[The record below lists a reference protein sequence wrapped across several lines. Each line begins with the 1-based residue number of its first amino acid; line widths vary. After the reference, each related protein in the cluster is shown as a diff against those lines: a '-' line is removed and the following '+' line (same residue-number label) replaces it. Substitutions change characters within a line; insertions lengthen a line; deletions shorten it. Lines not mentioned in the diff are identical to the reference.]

1 MGTFRGLSLIFLNL
15 LKLILHVESSR
26 EYVDDLLSLACI
38 PNKVV
43 IAKQTTS
50 ARKDDAKY

>member
-1 MGTFRGLSLIFLNL
+1 MGTFRGLSLIFLNP
-15 LKLILHVESSR
+15 LKLILHAESSR

-38 PNKVV
+38 PNKVI
-43 IAKQTTS
+43 IAKHTTS